1 MGHGWWMIVRAL
13 FNIKE
18 RMINLSL
25 KGIGIRKWVLP
36 FYLFTFLPLHA
47 DNFSVSSPNGS
58 LVVTVSDR
66 GGRLSYTA
74 SLDGVKVLE
83 PSALGLKTSL
93 ADLTKDLSI
102 LTSHLSPLTSDYKM
116 RGTKASSASYN
127 ANTLTVDV
135 ENKEG
140 VKFSILFQ
148 VSNNDIAFRYQM
160 PRQKINRREYK
171 RVRILA
177 ELSSFNFPDG
187 TTTFIS
193 PQIGPESGWEQT
205 KPSYEEGYSNDAPMT
220 TPSQYGHG
228 YIFPALFH
236 VQGVKETG
244 RQGVQDKSS
253 SAKSNVL
260 NSLNSKNLWALVSET
275 GVGGN
280 YCGSH
285 LSDYQSGMG
294 YTVVYPDRGEN
305 NGYGTDYAA
314 IPLPGETPWRT
325 ITVGNSLK
333 PIAETTISYDVV
345 EPRFEPSTD
354 YKPGRYTW
362 SWLIGQD
369 NSINYDDQVR
379 FIDLASAMGFEYCLV
394 DNWWDQNIGRERI
407 AELSKYAQS
416 KGVHLL
422 MWYNS
427 NGFWNDAPQTPRNC
441 MNTAIARE
449 KEMSWLESIGVKG
462 IKVDFFGGDKQET
475 MQLYEDILSD
485 ANRHGLQVVFHGCT
499 VPRGWERM
507 YPNFVASEAVL
518 ASENLFF
525 GEGAT
530 ISEGFDLTLHPFC
543 RNATASMDWGGI
555 IMNKWMSTDN
565 KSRHTRKTT
574 DIFEMAAGIIMQ
586 TSVQCVAI
594 QPNNLE
600 ELPQFELDF
609 LRELPTT
616 WEETRFIDGYPG
628 KYVIL
633 ARKATNGRWY
643 IAGLNALKEPLT
655 LTLDLSTFRSALPLG
670 SSKNCQLSTCYVD
683 NKACEPTLT
692 PLKLSK
698 KGQVKLTIQPNGGFI
713 IK

>member
-1 MGHGWWMIVRAL
+1 MRKLFLAICIASSVLCRADDVR
-13 FNIKE
+13 
-18 RMINLSL
+18 
-25 KGIGIRKWVLP
+25 
-36 FYLFTFLPLHA
+36 
-47 DNFSVSSPNGS
+47 VSSPNGS
-58 LVVTVSDR
+58 LVVTVSDAD
-66 GGRLSYTA
+66 GHLSYTA
-74 SLDGVKVLE
+74 TLDGKQMLA
-83 PSALGLKTSL
+83 PSALGMKTSL
-93 ADLTKDLSI
+93 GDLTKELSI
-102 LTSHLSPLTSDYKM
+102 VKSQLSTVNSSYQM
-116 RGTKASSASYN
+116 RGTKASKVDYQAN
-127 ANTLTVDV
+127 ALTIDLQ
-135 ENKEG
+135 NKDG

-148 VSNNDIAFRYQM
+148 VSDNDIAFRYQM
-160 PRQKINRREYK
+160 PRQTIRRREYK
-171 RVRILA
+171 RVRILS
-177 ELSSFNFPDG
+177 EVSGFNFPDG

-193 PQIGPESGWEQT
+193 PQIGPETGWEQT
-205 KPSYEEGYSNDAPMT
+205 KPSYEEGYSNDAPMDKA
-220 TPSQYGHG
+220 SQYGHG

-236 VQGVKETG
+236 LPAG
-244 RQGVQDKSS
+244 
-253 SAKSNVL
+253 
-260 NSLNSKNLWALVSET
+260 WALVSET
-275 GVGGN
+275 GVTGG

-285 LSDYQSGMG
+285 LSDYQAGSG
-294 YTVVYPDRGEN
+294 YTVAYPDKGEN
-305 NGYGTDYAA
+305 NGFGTDFAA

-325 ITVGNSLK
+325 ITLGSTLK
-333 PIAETTISYDVV
+333 PILETTISYDVV
-345 EPRFEPSTD
+345 EPRYQASTD

-369 NSINYDDQVR
+369 NSINYNDQVR

-462 IKVDFFGGDKQET
+462 IKVDFFGGDKQQT

-555 IMNKWMSTDN
+555 IMNKFMSTDN
-565 KSRHTRKTT
+565 KSRHSRKTT
-574 DIFEMAAGIIMQ
+574 DVFELASGITMQ
-586 TSVQCVAI
+586 TSVQCVAM
-594 QPNNLE
+594 QPNNLQ
-600 ELPQFELDF
+600 ELPQFEMDF

-616 WEETRFIDGYPG
+616 WEETHFIDGYPG
-628 KYVIL
+628 KYVVM
-633 ARKATNGRWY
+633 ARKATNGKWY
-643 IAGLNALKEPLT
+643 IAGLNAQKEPLA
-655 LTLDLSTFRSALPLG
+655 LTLDLKAFGDLTKLLVDDKQMQPVQTAL
-670 SSKNCQLSTCYVD
+670 KKD
-683 NKACEPTLT
+683 
-692 PLKLSK
+692 K
-698 KGQVKLTIQPNGGFI
+698 KGKIKVTIQPNGGMI